1 LRIGQDDPGRRSG
14 LGEGMKEF
22 LWWAGHFLLALLSI
36 ASILIGFRVVSIGT
50 KDPINFILSLT
61 LLMVGVI
68 LLIHFIARMG
78 ERIRLRR
85 HEE

>member
-1 LRIGQDDPGRRSG
+1 MQIVQNDPGRKSG

-22 LWWAGHFLLALLSI
+22 LWWVGHFLLALLSI
-36 ASILIGFRVVSIGT
+36 VSILIGFRVVSTGT
-50 KDPINFILSLT
+50 KDPINFILSVT

-68 LLIHFIARMG
+68 LLIHFIARIG